1 MGNAFD
7 AVKEKDRIVN
17 WIRQWFE
24 NNGPRA
30 GAVIGIS
37 GGKDSTIA
45 AAILCEA
52 LGPERVYGVLM
63 PDGEQADIAD
73 SKKVCEFLK
82 INASII
88 NIKSA
93 TDGFKDSFL
102 SATDLNGNAIKR
114 ELGTDAKINTPPR
127 IRMATLYAVAQS
139 LPCGGRVINTCN
151 RSEDYIG
158 YSTKYGDAAG
168 DVSLFQNYTV
178 REVRAIG
185 EVLGV
190 PHELIYKTPSDG
202 LCGLSDE
209 DKIGFTY
216 DMLDDYILEGVCGDE
231 EIKAKIDRMHV
242 MNLHKLRLMETVE
255 RDD

>member
-1 MGNAFD
+1 MGNGFD

-24 NNGPRA
+24 RNGPKA

-45 AAILCEA
+45 AAVLCEA

-82 INASII
+82 INARII
-88 NIKSA
+88 NIKAA
-93 TDGFKDSFL
+93 TDGFKAAFAEAS
-102 SATDLNGNAIKR
+102 DLNGTPVSQEMGI
-114 ELGTDAKINTPPR
+114 DAKINMPPR
-127 IRMATLYAVAQS
+127 IRMAVLYAVAQS
-139 LPCGGRVINTCN
+139 LPFGGRVINTCN

-216 DMLDDYILEGVCGDE
+216 DMLDDYILTGVCPDE
-231 EIKAKIDRMHV
+231 EIRAKIDRMHV

-255 RDD
+255 RDQ

>member
-1 MGNAFD
+1 MEKEFD
-7 AVKEKDRIVN
+7 ALKEKDRIVK
-17 WIRQWFE
+17 WIRQWFD
-24 NNGPRA
+24 NNGPKA

-45 AAILCEA
+45 AAVLCEA
-52 LGPERVYGVLM
+52 LGAERVYGVLM

-73 SKKVCEFLK
+73 SVKVCEFLK
-82 INASII
+82 INARIV
-88 NIKSA
+88 NIKAA
-93 TDGFKDSFL
+93 TDGFKAAFAAAVDI
-102 SATDLNGNAIKR
+102 NGAPVAQEMGI
-114 ELGTDAKINTPPR
+114 DAKINMPPR

-139 LPCGGRVINTCN
+139 LPFGGRVINTCN

-216 DMLDDYILEGVCGDE
+216 DMLDDYILNGICPDE
-231 EIKAKIDRMHV
+231 EIRAKIDRMHV
-242 MNLHKLRLMETVE
+242 MNLHKLRLMDTVE
-255 RDD
+255 RDQ

>member
-1 MGNAFD
+1 MAKEFD

-24 NNGPRA
+24 KNGPKA

-45 AAILCEA
+45 AAVLCEA

-63 PDGEQADIAD
+63 PDGEQADIED

-82 INASII
+82 INARII
-88 NIKSA
+88 NIKAA
-93 TDGFKDSFL
+93 TDGFKSAFL
-102 SATDLNGNAIKR
+102 EATGINGEPVKQEMGN
-114 ELGTDAKINTPPR
+114 DAKINTPPR

-139 LPCGGRVINTCN
+139 LPFGGRVINTCN

-190 PHELIYKTPSDG
+190 PKELIYKVPSDG

-216 DMLDDYILEGVCGDE
+216 DCLDDYILTGVCEDE
-231 EIKAKIDRMHV
+231 EIKAKIDHMHV

-255 RDD
+255 RE

>member
-1 MGNAFD
+1 MGRDFD

-17 WIRQWFE
+17 WIRKWFE
-24 NNGPRA
+24 DNGPKA

-45 AAILCEA
+45 AAVLCEA
-52 LGPERVYGVLM
+52 LCPERVYGVLM

-73 SKKVCEFLK
+73 SRKVCEFLK
-82 INASII
+82 INARII
-88 NIKSA
+88 NIKAA
-93 TDGFKDSFL
+93 TDGFKAAF
-102 SATDLNGNAIKR
+102 AAAEDLAGNNTGQ
-114 ELGTDAKINTPPR
+114 EMGTDAKINMPPR

-139 LPCGGRVINTCN
+139 LPYGGRVINTCN

-185 EVLGV
+185 EALGV
-190 PHELIYKTPSDG
+190 PRELIYKTPSDG

-216 DMLDDYILEGVCGDE
+216 DTLDDYILTGVCEDA
-231 EIKAKIDRMHV
+231 EIKAKIDRMHI

-255 RDD
+255 RED